1 MSNPPSHDFTNAP
14 ANLGRRGLVAG
25 GNWIVDHVKIIDSW
39 PPQDA
44 LVNILD
50 QTKANGGSPYNI
62 LIDLARLGADFALLG
77 IGLVGDDDDG
87 QYVRQDCTR
96 YGIDQ
101 TRLQTTRAVAT
112 SYTDVMTVKS
122 TGRRT
127 FFHQRGANAHLGP
140 EHFDFRGVVARHFH
154 LGYALLLDR
163 LDAEQKGVPAMAT
176 VFAAAREA
184 GMTTSL
190 DCVSESSDRF
200 ASVVRPVLGEVDL
213 FFANDFE
220 AERIT
225 GIPVRTGE
233 NLDRKAAERA
243 TRRLVELGVRQW
255 AVLHFPE
262 GACACSNK
270 GEFIWQGS
278 VRIPASEIRGAAG
291 AGDAFAAGVLF
302 GWHEGWNFSESLRVG
317 VCAAASCLRDVTCS
331 GGVLSREES
340 LQFGNQWGFREYS
353 GENGT

>member
-1 MSNPPSHDFTNAP
+1 MSKTTSEGVEVTLP
-14 ANLGRRGLVAG
+14 AKRRRGLVAG
-25 GNWIVDHVKIIDSW
+25 GNWIVDHVKSIDAW

-62 LIDLARLGADFALLG
+62 LVDLARLGADFALLG
-77 IGLVGDDDDG
+77 VGLVGDDDDG
-87 QYVRQDCTR
+87 QYVRHDCTR

-101 TRLQTTRAVAT
+101 TRLQTTRTVAT

-127 FFHQRGANAHLGP
+127 FFHQRGANALLGP
-140 EHFDFRGVVARHFH
+140 EHFDFNGIEARHFH

-163 LDAEQKGVPAMAT
+163 LDAETNGVPAMAT
-176 VFAAAREA
+176 VFAAARAA
-184 GMTTSL
+184 GLTTSL

-225 GIPVRTGE
+225 GITVRSGE
-233 NLDRKAAERA
+233 KLNRNAAESA
-243 TRRLVELGVRQW
+243 ARRLVELGVRQW

-262 GACACSNK
+262 GACACSKN
-270 GEFIWQGS
+270 GDVIWQGS
-278 VRIPASEIRGAAG
+278 VRIPAAEIRGAAG

-302 GWHEGWNFSESLRVG
+302 GWHEGWGFTESLRVG

-331 GGVLSREES
+331 EGVVTKDES
-340 LQFGNQWGFREYS
+340 LRSGSEWGFHDLA
-353 GENGT
+353 NGNEG